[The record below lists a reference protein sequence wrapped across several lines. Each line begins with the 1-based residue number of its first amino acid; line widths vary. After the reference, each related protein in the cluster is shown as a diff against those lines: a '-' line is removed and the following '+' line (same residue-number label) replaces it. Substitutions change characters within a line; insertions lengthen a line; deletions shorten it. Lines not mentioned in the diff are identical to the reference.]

1 MSEDRYPRRVFSQ
14 DWDAKPRRGRQR
26 KVWSR
31 LVPNLFG
38 SLDLDKAE
46 WLDEIEKG
54 DSSLKAFLAM
64 VEESIGEREREKFV
78 EGLNSKVKLTLYKCF
93 GREVQFKKYL
103 SDAGTRLLDQGHMG

>member
-1 MSEDRYPRRVFSQ
+1 MIQDMFICLHFNIEDRYPRKVFSQ

-31 LVPNLFG
+31 LVDNLFG

-54 DSSLKAFLAM
+54 DNSLKAFLAM

-78 EGLNSKVKLTLYKCF
+78 ECLNSKVK
-93 GREVQFKKYL
+93 
-103 SDAGTRLLDQGHMG
+103 

>member
-1 MSEDRYPRRVFSQ
+1 MFSLHNHNIMHI
-14 DWDAKPRRGRQR
+14 RQR

-31 LVPNLFG
+31 LVDNLFG

-93 GREVQFKKYL
+93 WEGGSV
-103 SDAGTRLLDQGHMG
+103 